1 MSTSLPPKPNL
12 EHLRKQAKAL
22 LDDFETGDPLAIDRF
37 KTQQITGAPKLA
49 DAQHVVAREYGF
61 ESWPK
66 LKEHVEAA
74 EMNAVMAEVR
84 NAFHKDDAAAVRQI
98 LERHPQL
105 KGLINDPV
113 GDFDSPIIMGV
124 RSPAMLDVLLDAG
137 ADINARSKWWAGGFG
152 LLDTASPELAE
163 YAIARG
169 ADITVH
175 AAARLG
181 MFNELKSMIEADPS
195 LVHARGGDGQTPL
208 HFACSIEIAAYLL
221 DHNADIDARDVDHV
235 STPAQYMVR
244 RRQPIAQYL
253 IGRGA
258 KTDILM
264 AAALGDLSL
273 ARRILDFD
281 PEAIRMRV
289 SEEYFAMVG
298 DGSRT
303 GGTIY
308 QWELGWHVSAC
319 QVAKAFQ
326 HQDVYDFLM
335 DRSPDDEKLLNACW
349 LHDDAAV
356 RALVTGRPG
365 LADML
370 APVGRR
376 QLAHATRNNDTVAA
390 RLMLSAGLPV
400 VDVFSQHHATPLHW
414 AAWHGNAELVRLIL
428 ERNPPLEND
437 DNEYKGTPLN
447 WAIHGSENG
456 WYRNK
461 GDYPA
466 SVELLLGAGAKP
478 PEKAA
483 GTPAVRVVLNKH
495 GIQ

>member
-12 EHLRKQAKAL
+12 EHLRKQAKTL
-22 LDDFETGDPLAIDRF
+22 LDDFETGDPLAINRF
-37 KTQQITGAPKLA
+37 KIQQITGVPKLA

-74 EMNAVMAEVR
+74 EMASTMAEVR
-84 NAFHKDDAAAVRQI
+84 DAFHKDDAAAVRQI
-98 LERHPQL
+98 LERYPQL
-105 KGLINDPV
+105 KRRINDPI
-113 GDFDSPIIMGV
+113 GDFDSPIVMHV
-124 RSPAMLDVLLDAG
+124 RSRAMLDVLLDAG
-137 ADINARSKWWAGGFG
+137 ADINARSKWWAGSFG

-181 MFNELKSMIEADPS
+181 MFDQLKAMIERDAS

-208 HFACSIEIAAYLL
+208 HFASSIEIAGYLL
-221 DHNADIDARDVDHV
+221 DRGADIDARDVDHV

-244 RRQPIAQYL
+244 KRQAIAQYL
-253 IGRGA
+253 ISRGA

-264 AAALGDLSL
+264 AAALGDLGIV
-273 ARRILDFD
+273 RRILDLD
-281 PEAIRMRV
+281 PEAIRVRV
-289 SEEYFAMVG
+289 SEEYFPMVG

-319 QVAKAFQ
+319 QVARAFQ
-326 HQDVYDFLM
+326 HHDVFGFLM
-335 DRSPDDEKLLNACW
+335 ERSPDDEKLLNACW
-349 LHDDAAV
+349 LHDEAAV
-356 RALVTGRPG
+356 REFLARRPA
-365 LADML
+365 LADTL
-370 APVGRR
+370 APAGRR
-376 QLAHATRNNDTVAA
+376 QLAHAARNNDTIAA

-400 VDVFSQHHATPLHW
+400 DGFSQHHATVLHW
-414 AAWHGNAELVRLIL
+414 ASWHGNAELVRLIL
-428 ERNPPLEND
+428 KKQPLLEND

-456 WYRNK
+456 WYRDK
-461 GDYPA
+461 GDYA
-466 SVELLLGAGAKP
+466 ATVELLLGAGAKP

-483 GTPAVRVVLNKH
+483 GTDAVRAVLSKH